1 MEGGEV
7 SQLVAVY
14 TKSEQVG
21 SDTWEPQLHVVIV
34 RPEETVV
41 ELFKRCWPH
50 VVESA
55 GGLSVEIVSTD
66 EEAPHA

>member
-34 RPEETVV
+34 RPEETVA
-41 ELFKRCWPH
+41 ELFKRCWPA
-50 VVESA
+50 VEPA